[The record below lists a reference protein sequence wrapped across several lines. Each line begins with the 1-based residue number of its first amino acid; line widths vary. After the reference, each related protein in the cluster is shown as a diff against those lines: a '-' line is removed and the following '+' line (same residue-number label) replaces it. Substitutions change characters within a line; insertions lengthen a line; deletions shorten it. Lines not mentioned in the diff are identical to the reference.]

1 MSPDEVMAILCHFQR
16 YWCIRVD
23 LESYYPQAPQKPPWI
38 AKLIEDLVKLKPKRI
53 PLTDLQVYDVFK
65 RQCGYKKATKF
76 KVSAPVHSTQSL
88 FTLLSVL
95 INLFMDD
102 FQSLPAGL
110 KASAQRGIIGI
121 FQYFLRKSQT
131 NNLAKHDEN
140 GLGLMHYAAIHN
152 KPLIVSN
159 LIMNAID
166 ANIKQ
171 QIDYM
176 AIGPM
181 PIHYAARNG
190 SLDTLSCLISNYA
203 NVSFADHDGWAPIH
217 HAAYFDNVDAI
228 RLFAR
233 KQHELIDLTT
243 RSESRR
249 TPILLA
255 ASSGA
260 LEAVKCLIA
269 LGANLT
275 FLDEGNY
282 NLINIAAHKSHTN
295 ILEYFIQNKYP
306 QLDPWKI
313 LIDMLDKSIDD
324 DKEASS
330 RCLNILTNQNKTIWS
345 SILKSGGIEKL
356 CAILRK
362 YSIQLTT
369 PPDEDAIAQSVK
381 PIKAAAPA
389 QSRNLVKMK
398 SNVKF
403 ELSEP
408 LPVNQQIQITLNA
421 LSVLCNLSEE
431 TEIKQRLCN
440 IKDLSTIL
448 IKILELSP
456 SEDIQ
461 SRVAI
466 LLGDM
471 ASLDENTKVSFA
483 EKNCLEKLMHL
494 LESDLEDLLVN
505 SVNAIEIIC
514 KNNSKNQSY
523 CCDHGIFEKFI
534 LLMQLNSG

>member
-1 MSPDEVMAILCHFQR
+1 M
-16 YWCIRVD
+16 
-23 LESYYPQAPQKPPWI
+23 
-38 AKLIEDLVKLKPKRI
+38 
-53 PLTDLQVYDVFK
+53 
-65 RQCGYKKATKF
+65 
-76 KVSAPVHSTQSL
+76 
-88 FTLLSVL
+88 
-95 INLFMDD
+95 
-102 FQSLPAGL
+102 
-110 KASAQRGIIGI
+110 
-121 FQYFLRKSQT
+121 RKSQA
-131 NNLAKHDEN
+131 NNLGKHDEN

-152 KPLIVSN
+152 KPLIISN

-181 PIHYAARNG
+181 PIHYAARTG

-203 NVSFADHDGWAPIH
+203 NISFADHDGWAPIH
-217 HAAYFDNVDAI
+217 HAAYFDSVDAI
-228 RLFAR
+228 RVFAR

-269 LGANLT
+269 LGANIT

-295 ILEYFIQNKYP
+295 IIEYFIQNKYA

-313 LIDMLDKSIDD
+313 LIEMLDKSIDD

-330 RCLNILTNQNKTIWS
+330 RCLNILTNQNKSIWP

-356 CAILRK
+356 CSILRK

-369 PPDEDAIAQSVK
+369 PPDEGS
-381 PIKAAAPA
+381 APA
-389 QSRNLVKMK
+389 QSVVTKPVAQQRVLVKNK
-398 SNVKF
+398 TGVKF
-403 ELSEP
+403 ELP
-408 LPVNQQIQITLNA
+408 DPVPINQQTQITLNS
-421 LSVLCNLSEE
+421 LSVLCNLSDE
-431 TEIKQRLCN
+431 TEIKQRLCG

-448 IKILELSP
+448 IKIMETSP
-456 SEDIQ
+456 NEDIQ

-471 ASLDENTKVSFA
+471 ASLDESTKVSFA
-483 EKNCLEKLMHL
+483 EKNCLDKLMHL
-494 LESDLEDLLVN
+494 LDSDLEDLLVN

-514 KNNSKNQSY
+514 KNNAKNQSY
-523 CCDHGIFEKFI
+523 CCENGIFEKFI
-534 LLMQLNSG
+534 MLMQLNSGGQTDHL